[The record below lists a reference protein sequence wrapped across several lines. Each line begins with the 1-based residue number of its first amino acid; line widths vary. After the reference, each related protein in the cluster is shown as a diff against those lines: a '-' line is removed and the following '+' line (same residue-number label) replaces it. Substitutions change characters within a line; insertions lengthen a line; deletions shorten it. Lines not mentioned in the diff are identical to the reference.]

1 MVEKVI
7 VSYTMLKQTQT
18 KGEKMN
24 KLEIFFITLFT
35 LCLVVFMQ
43 GFIFGGLTISDFQ
56 DFFNQVINQYK

>member
-56 DFFNQVINQYK
+56 D